1 MTHAALVR
9 SALFD
14 LIASVPEVGRVHS
27 YQRFASRE
35 AEMKALYVA
44 NIGGADQLRGWFVT
58 RTATRERAFT
68 LGTTVQ
74 RASWAIVGYMAL
86 SDADASELAFDGL
99 VEAIRAAW
107 RANPTLGGLVAP
119 VASDDEAGIQVD
131 ELATVLFCGVLCHQA
146 RLSLKT
152 EFEI

>member
-1 MTHAALVR
+1 MTHVALVR

-14 LIASVPEVGRVHS
+14 LIASVPEVGRVHA

-68 LGTTVQ
+68 LTTTVQ
-74 RASWAIVGYMAL
+74 RVSWTIVGYMAL
-86 SDADASELAFDGL
+86 ADADQSELSFDWL

>member
-1 MTHAALVR
+1 MSHVALVR
-9 SALFD
+9 SALAD
-14 LIASVPEVGRVHS
+14 LIASVPDVGRVHA

-35 AEMKALYVA
+35 ADMRALYVA
-44 NIGGADQLRGWFVT
+44 SVAGADQLRGWFVT

-68 LGTTVQ
+68 VATTVQ
-74 RASWAIVGYMAL
+74 RVSWAIVGYMAL
-86 SDADASELAFDGL
+86 ADGDASELAFDGL

-107 RANPTLGGLVAP
+107 RVNPTLSGLVAP
-119 VASDDEAGIQVD
+119 VASDEEAGIQVD

>member
-1 MTHAALVR
+1 MTHVALVR

-14 LIASVPEVGRVHS
+14 LIASVPEVGRVHA

-44 NIGGADQLRGWFVT
+44 NIGGADQLRGWFIT

-68 LGTTVQ
+68 LATTVQ
-74 RASWAIVGYMAL
+74 RVSWTIVGYMAL
-86 SDADASELAFDGL
+86 ADADQSELSFDWL

-119 VASDDEAGIQVD
+119 VASDEEAGIQVD